1 MWPVALLVPVAW
13 LAGTFPS
20 ALLVAR
26 ARGADITREGS
37 GNPGTSNVIR
47 LLGWRAGLLVL
58 CADVAKGAA
67 VAGVGLAVGGRAGAH
82 ALGLAAVLGHTFPL
96 YRRKGGKGVAAAGG
110 WLLVTFPVVAAALAV
125 VWVAIVA
132 VTRKA
137 SLGSIVITVLFP
149 PLAALLGYPGVE
161 VALLCAIALFVLARH
176 AANISR
182 LVHRREHDLFAR
194 HDDGTSA

>member
-1 MWPVALLVPVAW
+1 MWPVVVLLPVAW
-13 LAGTFPS
+13 LTGTFPS

-47 LLGWRAGLLVL
+47 VLGWRAG
-58 CADVAKGAA
+58 D
-67 VAGVGLAVGGRAGAH
+67 GLAVGGRAGAH

-110 WLLVTFPVVAAALAV
+110 WLLVTFPVVAVVLAA
-125 VWVAIVA
+125 VWVLVVA
-132 VTRKA
+132 ATRKA

-149 PLAALLGYPGVE
+149 PFAALLGYRGVE
-161 VALLCAIALFVLARH
+161 VALLCAIAVFVLVRH
-176 AANISR
+176 AGNISR

-194 HDDGTSA
+194 HDGEAQT

>member
-1 MWPVALLVPVAW
+1 MWPVVVLLPVAW
-13 LAGTFPS
+13 LTGTFPS

-47 LLGWRAGLLVL
+47 VLGWRAGALVL
-58 CADVAKGAA
+58 CMDVAKGAA

-110 WLLVTFPVVAAALAV
+110 WLLVTFPVVAVVLAA
-125 VWVAIVA
+125 VWVLVVA
-132 VTRKA
+132 ATRKA

-149 PLAALLGYPGVE
+149 PFAALLGYRGVE
-161 VALLCAIALFVLARH
+161 VALLCAIAVFVLVRH
-176 AANISR
+176 AGNISR

-194 HDDGTSA
+194 HDGEAQT